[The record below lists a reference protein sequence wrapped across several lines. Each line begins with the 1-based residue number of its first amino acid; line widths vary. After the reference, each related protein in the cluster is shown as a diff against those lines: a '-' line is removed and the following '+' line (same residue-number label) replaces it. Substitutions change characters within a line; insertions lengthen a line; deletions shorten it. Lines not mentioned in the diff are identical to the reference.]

1 MEKIKII
8 LENQFS
14 DFKTFAGKTIFYAS
28 SVWSIDKTCTLDLN
42 KLKKNEIYRD
52 KIKATFAY
60 CAMNYSSSYVRKMY
74 FSLLHYEK
82 EVRKDSI
89 TFSLSEISNYFSKP
103 DFDNYTHLETMKY
116 FLKKFDFI
124 FPSVL
129 SEKAIEFIDNVK
141 IKKPDQMKSVKTHDY
156 KNGPFNK
163 QQMKEIIKVSAMCY
177 ENQELSL
184 LDYMI
189 LTLLAY
195 SGRRPIQMVQLRIK
209 DLISFNERYFVNFPR
224 VKQRRKY
231 RTEFSKVEIPESLY
245 IHLLFLSQ
253 QTSGIIMEMLNV
265 NLKEEQIKNLPLFIN
280 ITPFKRGDFNM
291 TNYLNEDHC
300 MVSKHIGN
308 RLISVFLK
316 LSKRSNVN
324 FGSINA
330 RRFRY
335 TLGTKA
341 AERGF
346 SSSAI
351 AKALDHTTTRSVM
364 AYVHNSVNNGVK
376 LNKEMNSSMLSLAG
390 LFTQEDI
397 MNDELTKIA
406 LLIKRYLS
414 NENSYSRSHEMD
426 ELIFRFMN
434 DI

>member
-1 MEKIKII
+1 MEKLKVI

-28 SVWSIDKTCTLDLN
+28 SIWVIDKTFTLDL
-42 KLKKNEIYRD
+42 KRLKKNEIHRD

-60 CAMNYSSSYVRKMY
+60 CSMNYSSSYVRKMF

-82 EVRKDSI
+82 EVRTDSI
-89 TFSLSEISNYFSKP
+89 TFSLNEVRSYFSRP

-116 FLKKFDFI
+116 FLEKFDFI
-124 FPSVL
+124 FPRVL
-129 SEKAIEFIDNVK
+129 CEKTIEFLNSVK
-141 IKKPDQMKSVKTHDY
+141 IKKPDLMKSVKTHDY
-156 KNGPFNK
+156 KKGPFDN
-163 QQMKEIIKVSAMCY
+163 QQMKEIIKVSAICY
-177 ENQELSL
+177 ENEELSL

-195 SGRRPIQMVQLRIK
+195 SGRRPIQIVQLRVK
-209 DLISFNERYFVNFPR
+209 DLISFNEKYFLNIPR
-224 VKQRRKY
+224 VKQRGKH

-245 IHLLFLSQ
+245 IHLLYLSK
-253 QTSGIIMEMLNV
+253 QTSEIIGEILNME
-265 NLKEEQIKNLPLFIN
+265 LKEEQIKNLPLFIN
-280 ITPFKRGDFNM
+280 ITPFKKGDFSM
-291 TNYLNEDHC
+291 KNYLNEDHY

-308 RLISVFLK
+308 RLISIFIK
-316 LSKRSNVN
+316 LSKRSKVN

-376 LNKEMNSSMLSLAG
+376 VNKEMNSSMLSLAG

-406 LLIKRYLS
+406 SLLKEYIS
-414 NENSYSRSHEMD
+414 NKNSHNRSDEMD
-426 ELIFRFMN
+426 ELILRFMN
-434 DI
+434 DF

>member
-1 MEKIKII
+1 MEKIKTI

-14 DFKTFAGKTIFYAS
+14 DFKTSDGNTIFYAS
-28 SVWSIDKTCTLDLN
+28 SIWSVDKNFTLDLN
-42 KLKKNEIYRD
+42 RLKKNEIYRD

-60 CAMNYSSSYVRKMY
+60 CAMNYSASYVRKMY

-82 EVRKDSI
+82 EVTTDSI
-89 TFSLSEISNYFSKP
+89 TFSLGEVRSYFSKP
-103 DFDNYTHLETMKY
+103 DFDNYTHLETIKY

-124 FPSVL
+124 FPDVL
-129 SEKAIEFIDNVK
+129 SEKTIEFIDNVK

-156 KNGPFNK
+156 KNGPFNN
-163 QQMKEIIKVSAMCY
+163 QQMNEIIKISAICY
-177 ENQELSL
+177 ENEELSL

-195 SGRRPIQMVQLRIK
+195 SGRRPIQMVQLRVK

-224 VKQRRKY
+224 VKQRRKH

-245 IHLLFLSQ
+245 IHLVFLSQ
-253 QTSGIIMEMLNV
+253 QTSKIIMEMLNV
-265 NLKEEQIKNLPLFIN
+265 SLKEEQIKNLPLFIN
-280 ITPFKRGDFNM
+280 ITPFRLGGFNM

-308 RLISVFLK
+308 RLISVFIK
-316 LSKRSNVN
+316 LSKRSKVN

-390 LFTQEDI
+390 LFTKEDI

-406 LLIKRYLS
+406 LLLKRYLS
-414 NENSYSRSHEMD
+414 NENSHSRSHEMD
-426 ELIFRFMN
+426 EIIFRFMN

>member
-1 MEKIKII
+1 MEKLKII

-14 DFKTFAGKTIFYAS
+14 DFKTYSGKTISYAS
-28 SVWSIDKTCTLDLN
+28 SVWVIDKDFTLDLN
-42 KLKKNEIYRD
+42 RLKKNEIHRD

-60 CAMNYSSSYVRKMY
+60 CSMNYSSSYVRKMF
-74 FSLLHYEK
+74 FSLLHYER
-82 EVRKDSI
+82 EVRTDSI
-89 TFSLSEISNYFSKP
+89 TFSLNEVSSYFSRP

-116 FLKKFDFI
+116 FLEKFDFI
-124 FPSVL
+124 YPSL
-129 SEKAIEFIDNVK
+129 LCEKTIEFLNRVK
-141 IKKPDQMKSVKTHDY
+141 IKKPDKMKNIKTHDY
-156 KNGPFNK
+156 KNGPFNN

-177 ENQELSL
+177 ENEELSL

-195 SGRRPIQMVQLRIK
+195 SGRRPIQIVQLRIK
-209 DLISFNERYFVNFPR
+209 DLISFNEKYFVNFPR
-224 VKQRRKY
+224 VKQRGKH

-245 IHLLFLSQ
+245 IHLDFLSQ
-253 QTSGIIMEMLNV
+253 QTSKIIMEMLNV

-280 ITPFKRGDFNM
+280 ITPFRQGGFNM

-308 RLISVFLK
+308 RLISVFIK
-316 LSKRSNVN
+316 LSKRSKVN

-376 LNKEMNSSMLSLAG
+376 VNKEMNSSMLSLAG
-390 LFTQEDI
+390 LFTQEDL

-406 LLIKRYLS
+406 SLLKEYLS
-414 NENSYSRSHEMD
+414 NKNAHNRSDEMD
-426 ELIFRFMN
+426 ELILNFMN
-434 DI
+434 NI

>member
-1 MEKIKII
+1 MEKLKVI

-14 DFKTFAGKTIFYAS
+14 DFKTFAGKKIFYES
-28 SVWSIDKTCTLDLN
+28 SIWVVDKTCTLDLERFEKIQN
-42 KLKKNEIYRD
+42 HRE

-60 CAMNYSSSYVRKMY
+60 CAMNYSASYVRKMF
-74 FSLLHYEK
+74 FSLLNYEK
-82 EVRKDSI
+82 QVRTDSI
-89 TFSLSEISNYFSKP
+89 TFSLSEVSSYFLKP

-116 FLKKFDFI
+116 FLGKFNLI
-124 FPSVL
+124 FPNVL
-129 SEKAIEFIDNVK
+129 SEKIIEFLNRVR

-156 KNGPFNK
+156 KNGPFNDH
-163 QQMKEIIKVSAMCY
+163 QIEEIIKISAMCY
-177 ENQELSL
+177 ENEEMSL

-209 DLISFNERYFVNFPR
+209 DLISFNGKYFVNFPR
-224 VKQRRKY
+224 VKQRGKH

-253 QTSGIIMEMLNV
+253 QTSEIIGEILNV
-265 NLKEEQIKNLPLFIN
+265 KLKEDQIKNLPLFIN
-280 ITPFKRGDFNM
+280 ITPFKQGNFNM
-291 TNYLNEDHC
+291 EKYLKEDHH

-308 RLISVFLK
+308 RLISIFIK
-316 LSKRSNVN
+316 LSKKSKVS

-390 LFTQEDI
+390 LFTQKDI
-397 MNDELTKIA
+397 MNDELTKVI
-406 LLIKRYLS
+406 LLLHRYLS
-414 NENSYSRSHEMD
+414 NENSQNRSDEMD
-426 ELIFRFMN
+426 GLIFRFIN
-434 DI
+434 DN